1 MSHFT
6 CDWYSEL
13 HEHVLQR
20 YRLGNLP
27 HALLIQ
33 GEEGIAKTEAITQL
47 SKGLLCQNLRDNEAC
62 GECASCELF
71 EAGSHPNLSRLTT
84 EKNVEKKTESP
95 IKIDQIRELST
106 KLVMTSHFSGPNIA
120 IVEQAEKMNHF
131 AANALLKTLEEPTD
145 NTVIFLI
152 CSQPSQLLPTI
163 RSRCQA
169 YTLTQPTTEQSMS
182 WLAAQ
187 CEELEVPGKLEDTM
201 KQALL
206 IANGAPLR
214 ALGFIEDNFIDQRSS
229 LLELLSAFL
238 ANKCTVSQLVTE
250 AKEIDFQSLIN
261 LLQSVLQDSSRWQH
275 IEDKETLSNK
285 DTLKFIK
292 QISNT
297 HSQALLYFLQDELC
311 TLLKTHNASINTQL
325 MLESFFSTWH
335 NELVNQIKIA

>member
-1 MSHFT
+1 
-6 CDWYSEL
+6 
-13 HEHVLQR
+13 
-20 YRLGNLP
+20 
-27 HALLIQ
+27 
-33 GEEGIAKTEAITQL
+33 
-47 SKGLLCQNLRDNEAC
+47 
-62 GECASCELF
+62 
-71 EAGSHPNLSRLTT
+71 
-84 EKNVEKKTESP
+84 
-95 IKIDQIRELST
+95 
-106 KLVMTSHFSGPNIA
+106 MTSHFSGPNIA

-214 ALGFIEDNFIDQRSS
+214 
-229 LLELLSAFL
+229 AFL